1 VQATNRAIAVEADRS
16 DADPP
21 GDRAVTALPP
31 RAAPAIELRGV
42 TRQFRVDQNAPVF
55 TAIADIDLVLGE
67 GEFVSLVGPS
77 GCGKSTLLNLIAGL
91 DTASAG
97 SVKVDGHEVRGDLQ
111 RQVGYLFQ
119 RDALLP
125 WKTVQANVELPL
137 LFRGM
142 PAAQRAPLVAEWIAR
157 VGLNGFERYYPHQL
171 SGGMRKRV
179 ALAATFVYQP
189 RILLM
194 DEPFAALDVQTRN
207 LMENELLE
215 IWQEH
220 RKTVLFVTHDLEEAI
235 SLADRVV
242 VLTANPGGVKR
253 QFTVDL
259 PRPRNVDE
267 IRLAEDFRL
276 IHAQI
281 WDALRSEVTL
291 SYARQRA
298 GR

>member
-1 VQATNRAIAVEADRS
+1 MQITDHSTFADTQRNRTVVARPS
-16 DADPP
+16 P
-21 GDRAVTALPP
+21 T
-31 RAAPAIELRGV
+31 IELRGV
-42 TRQFRVDQNAPVF
+42 TRQFRVAPDTPVF
-55 TAIADIDLVLGE
+55 TAVADVGLAVAD

-97 SVKVDGHEVRGDLQ
+97 TVTVAGHEVRGQLQ

-137 LFRGM
+137 VFRGM
-142 PAAQRAPLVAEWIAR
+142 PATQRAPLVAEWIAR
-157 VGLNGFERYYPHQL
+157 VGLAGFERHYPHQL

-179 ALAATFVYQP
+179 SLAATFVYQP

-215 IWQEH
+215 LWQEH

-242 VLTANPGGVKR
+242 VLTANPGSVKC
-253 QFTVDL
+253 QFPVDL

-267 IRLAEDFRL
+267 VRLQENFRL
-276 IHAQI
+276 IHAEI
-281 WDALRSEVTL
+281 WEALRSEVTR
-291 SYARQRA
+291 SYASQRA
-298 GR
+298 GH